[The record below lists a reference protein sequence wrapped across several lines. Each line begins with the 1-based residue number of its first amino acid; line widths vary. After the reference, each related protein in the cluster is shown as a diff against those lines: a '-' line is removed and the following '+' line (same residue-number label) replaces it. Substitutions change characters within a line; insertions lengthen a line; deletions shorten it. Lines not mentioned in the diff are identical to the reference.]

1 MVGEVKKQCSVEDV
15 LTDNQVSLIVK
26 KCVGETAGWQLVGQ
40 ELAPAAEGM
49 AGFLGDHFRL
59 TLTVKLGDSL
69 VKIPLVSPVGRQGV
83 PVQLVRAGDARP
95 VPLGYS
101 THDQFVILGAEHSR
115 VALAAVARFH
125 AAVADHEAR
134 RSRALA
140 RPYSLMEEHGHL
152 IVENNFRDT
161 PWIAAGPNSPPIS
174 SNTSPI
180 STGTLFPIWKFLA
193 ACNDVSERKDTLNV
207 LIHKDLWANNIMF
220 KHEAGVPT
228 NAILVDF
235 QCLRYAPPAFD
246 VMLCWYC
253 TTDRSFRERYERE
266 MLQHYF
272 DTFISTVNEV
282 TKEKLK
288 GLGYDYE
295 EYLRWVEE
303 CRRFGLL
310 VSIMLYPYILL
321 DQVTAREMF
330 DNPET
335 FLKHTNEDRSEPVL
349 EYARRSDG
357 YRTRQLEVCEDF
369 VERYLKA

>member
-1 MVGEVKKQCSVEDV
+1 
-15 LTDNQVSLIVK
+15 
-26 KCVGETAGWQLVGQ
+26 
-40 ELAPAAEGM
+40 
-49 AGFLGDHFRL
+49 
-59 TLTVKLGDSL
+59 
-69 VKIPLVSPVGRQGV
+69 
-83 PVQLVRAGDARP
+83 
-95 VPLGYS
+95 
-101 THDQFVILGAEHSR
+101 
-115 VALAAVARFH
+115 
-125 AAVADHEAR
+125 
-134 RSRALA
+134 
-140 RPYSLMEEHGHL
+140 MEEHGHL

-161 PWIAAGPNSPPIS
+161 PWIA
-174 SNTSPI
+174 
-180 STGTLFPIWKFLA
+180 FLA

>member
-15 LTDNQVSLIVK
+15 LTDHQVCLIVK
-26 KCVGETAGWQLVGQ
+26 KCVGETAGWQLVGK
-40 ELAPAAEGM
+40 ELAPAAEGL

-69 VKIPLVSPVGRQGV
+69 SVTVGRQGV

-95 VPLGYS
+95 VPFGLLHARPVRDPGR
-101 THDQFVILGAEHSR
+101 GALAR
-115 VALAAVARFH
+115 ALAAVARFH

-134 RSRALA
+134 RSRA
-140 RPYSLMEEHGHL
+140 RPPYSLMEEHGHL

-161 PWIAAGPNSPPIS
+161 PWIAAGANSPPIS

-180 STGTLFPIWKFLA
+180 STGTLFRFGSPG

-288 GLGYDYE
+288 VWDMITKSTCG
-295 EYLRWVEE
+295 
-303 CRRFGLL
+303 
-310 VSIMLYPYILL
+310 VSAVRSASIDHAVPLHPAGPGHRAG
-321 DQVTAREMF
+321 DVRQ
-330 DNPET
+330 PET

>member
-1 MVGEVKKQCSVEDV
+1 MVEDV
-15 LTDNQVSLIVK
+15 YYIHLNK
-26 KCVGETAGWQLVGQ
+26 ETLLLKSPVR
-40 ELAPAAEGM
+40 EKPAAQQLPKATFIEENN
-49 AGFLGDHFRL
+49 FFRREM
-59 TLTVKLGDSL
+59 TMFKLMEEMEMQECH
-69 VKIPLVSPVGRQGV
+69 PW
-83 PVQLVRAGDARP
+83 
-95 VPLGYS
+95 
-101 THDQFVILGAEHSR
+101 GAKAYLYNSSVLHSR

-140 RPYSLMEEHGHL
+140 RPYSLMEDYGHL

-161 PWIAAGPNSPPIS
+161 PWIAAGAKLAANIIQHFSDKHR
-174 SNTSPI
+174 NTVPD
-180 STGTLFPIWKFLA
+180 LEDKLLKQFLA

-288 GLGYDYE
+288 GLGYDYKGF
-295 EYLRWVEE
+295 LRWVEE